1 MSTGHGAEH
10 SRSAVLVGALCYL
23 TASLF
28 WGLNIPLTASL
39 FKSFDP
45 FWLAAVRV
53 TLATGLLAVLVAMML
68 GARHLR
74 APIAWPRILLMSGCV
89 SCFFVLYNLG
99 LLYTNTITAA
109 ALMAG
114 SPVYGA
120 ITSRIMIGARLEKG
134 FWGAAVLTILGAGIA
149 IWGRSGASGQ
159 GLTVGGGEP
168 LIILSF
174 VAWTAFSILSVR
186 WFPTETPQMARH
198 FLTSLGAIP
207 WLVLWWLLAR
217 ALGLAGEPQL
227 HPDATAW
234 TYLLITAAFSTALG
248 GVAWNFGVARL
259 GINAGVMW
267 QNTVP
272 VFAVLIALIFFGQVP
287 LVEQVIGG
295 AVVLAGVLYMQ
306 WHRLRAAS
314 ARGA

>member
-1 MSTGHGAEH
+1 MSAASAERP
-10 SRSAVLVGALCYL
+10 SSAVLVGALCYL

-45 FWLAAVRV
+45 FWLAVVRV
-53 TLATGLLAVLVAMML
+53 ALATLILAAVVLVSP
-68 GARHLR
+68 GARHLKS
-74 APIAWPRILLMSGCV
+74 PLPWWRILVMSGCM

-120 ITSRIMIGARLEKG
+120 ITSRAMIGARLEKG
-134 FWGAAVLTILGAGIA
+134 FWGAALLTMIGAGIA

-159 GLTVGGGEP
+159 SLMLGGGEP
-168 LIILSF
+168 LIIISF
-174 VAWTAFSILSVR
+174 VAWTAYSILSVK
-186 WFPTETPQMARH
+186 WFPVETPQIARQY
-198 FLTSLGAIP
+198 LSLLGAIP
-207 WLVLWWLLAR
+207 WLVGWWFLAR
-217 ALGLAGEPQL
+217 LAGLAGPPQL
-227 HPDATAW
+227 HPDATALG
-234 TYLLITAAFSTALG
+234 YLLVTAVFSTALG
-248 GVAWNFGVARL
+248 GVAWNFGVARM

-272 VFAVLIALIFFGQVP
+272 VFAVLISLVFFGQKP
-287 LVEQVIGG
+287 MLEQVIGG

-306 WHRLRAAS
+306 WQRMRAVRVTPA
-314 ARGA
+314 

>member
-1 MSTGHGAEH
+1 
-10 SRSAVLVGALCYL
+10 
-23 TASLF
+23 
-28 WGLNIPLTASL
+28 
-39 FKSFDP
+39 
-45 FWLAAVRV
+45 
-53 TLATGLLAVLVAMML
+53 
-68 GARHLR
+68 
-74 APIAWPRILLMSGCV
+74 
-89 SCFFVLYNLG
+89 
-99 LLYTNTITAA
+99 
-109 ALMAG
+109 
-114 SPVYGA
+114 
-120 ITSRIMIGARLEKG
+120 MINARLEKG
-134 FWGAAVLTILGAGIA
+134 FWGAALLTILGAGIA

-159 GLTVGGGEP
+159 GLMVGGGEP

-186 WFPTETPQMARH
+186 WFPAETPQMARH

-217 ALGLAGEPQL
+217 AFGLAGEPQL
-227 HPDATAW
+227 HPDATAL

-248 GVAWNFGVARL
+248 GVAWNFGVARM

-272 VFAVLIALIFFGQVP
+272 VFAVLISLIFFGQVP

-295 AVVLAGVLYMQ
+295 AVVLVGVLYMQ
-306 WHRLRAAS
+306 WQRMRSAA